1 MGGTRTR
8 TRPASPRSARAS
20 PRQERE
26 RGREAHKATMSSVAK
41 FLVEKH
47 WKIAQ
52 VVIPAS
58 VLFGFVYT
66 MKFGTNPL
74 QDSFSDAA
82 ARSREI
88 PLHSVSMRLNLGQ
101 ARYPAPRDSHDDGK

>member
-1 MGGTRTR
+1 MGEPERR

-26 RGREAHKATMSSVAK
+26 THKATMSSVAK